1 MKMKHMKK
9 TFVALAL
16 CQLFAAGAANAATIV
31 DTGAGSDAGP
41 PWSLSSSQS
50 LAAEFSLST
59 ATTITDVQGWIGG
72 SDGTATAAIYADGGD
87 VPGTELF
94 SAAFTANLIDDWYGA
109 SGLNWLL
116 GAGTYWVAYEVRAG
130 QTLNGNQRGA
140 APTPLLNEAFSS
152 SGQYHPYD
160 GLDFGVRI
168 LGDQGSRV
176 PEPAS
181 LALLGIGLA
190 GLGFSRRRKA

>member
-1 MKMKHMKK
+1 MKK
-9 TFVALAL
+9 TLIVFAL

-31 DTGAGSDAGP
+31 DTGPGP
-41 PWSLSSSQS
+41 NYSGGWLLSSGQW
-50 LAAEFSLST
+50 LAGEFSLGT

-72 SDGTATAAIYADGGD
+72 NGTATAAIYTDGGD

-94 SAAFTANLIDDWYGA
+94 SAAFTADSAFDWFGA

-130 QTLNGNQRGA
+130 QTLSGYM
-140 APTPLLNEAFSS
+140 PEPSPLPLINEAFSS
-152 SGQYHPYD
+152 NGGAYGVSDYID
-160 GLDFGVRI
+160 IGVRI
-168 LGDQGSRV
+168 LGEQGAQV

-190 GLGFSRRRKA
+190 GLGLSRRRKA